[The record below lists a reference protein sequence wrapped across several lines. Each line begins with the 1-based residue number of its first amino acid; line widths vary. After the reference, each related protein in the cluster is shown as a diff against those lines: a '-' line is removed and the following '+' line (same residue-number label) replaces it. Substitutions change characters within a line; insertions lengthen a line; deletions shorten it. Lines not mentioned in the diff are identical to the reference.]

1 MAKGQTNPAII
12 ADELDRSMPAAAR
25 AALGAW
31 QRDMTASFN
40 AMLAKLD
47 ADAGVT
53 DANYL
58 ARLRVKP
65 PEER

>member
-1 MAKGQTNPAII
+1 MAKGQNNPAII
-12 ADELDRSMPAAAR
+12 ADQLDRSTPAAAR

-31 QRDMTASFN
+31 QREMTEKFN

-53 DANYL
+53 DTNFL
-58 ARLRVKP
+58 ATLRVKP